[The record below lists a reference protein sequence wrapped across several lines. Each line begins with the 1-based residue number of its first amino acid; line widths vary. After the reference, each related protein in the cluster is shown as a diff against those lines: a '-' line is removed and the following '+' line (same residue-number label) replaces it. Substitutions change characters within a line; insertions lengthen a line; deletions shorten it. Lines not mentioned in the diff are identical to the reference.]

1 MSFYQIFNYKKI
13 PSIKR
18 IDLPPERRVNRNL
31 EGIIIGEIVAIKK
44 HPNADIVRIAR
55 VAIRKNKYITIIFGG
70 PRIEYIG
77 ARVAVA
83 LPGTPTDDGK
93 LKKRRYRGKVSHGMI
108 CAAVELALAAR
119 GLDAIMLFPDTLA
132 AGTEL
137 RTIKKSILR
146 KWLHEQK
153 KILSLFTKSR
163 RG

>member
-1 MSFYQIFNYKKI
+1 MIVRFVVLQSTANSFVATSCCFLLLLAYNVTLRIIVHTMSFYQIFNYKKI

-55 VAIRKNKYITIIFGG
+55 VAIKKNKYITIIFGG

-93 LKKRRYRGKVSHGMI
+93 L
-108 CAAVELALAAR
+108 
-119 GLDAIMLFPDTLA
+119 
-132 AGTEL
+132 
-137 RTIKKSILR
+137 
-146 KWLHEQK
+146 
-153 KILSLFTKSR
+153 
-163 RG
+163 